1 MQISFDQRD
10 PPQPLPR
17 INNEERFTGM
27 KPEEQQIWLSE
38 RSRWEPAV
46 SRTSGRGAGG
56 GRCAPEVLLRIGRMQ
71 QRKGH
76 NGREGKAGSFP
87 ST

>member
-27 KPEEQQIWLSE
+27 KPEEQQIRLSE
-38 RSRWEPAV
+38 RSRWEPAA
-46 SRTSGRGAGG
+46 SRTSRE
-56 GRCAPEVLLRIGRMQ
+56 RHSWWVSPEMLLRRGRMQ
-71 QRKGH
+71 QMKGH
-76 NGREGKAGSFP
+76 NGKEE
-87 ST
+87 